1 MKYEKWNIQEM
12 KEPLTCQEIFNLVN
26 IKGKDKS
33 FGLPCWQMS
42 GWIFWGKTKW
52 IREKRPRKG
61 FIDRETE
68 KDKETEKDRET
79 EKERGDDYEIEK
91 ER

>member
-12 KEPLTCQEIFNLVN
+12 KEHLICQEIFNLVN

-33 FGLPCWQMS
+33 CGLLCCQMS
-42 GWIFWGKTKW
+42 RWICWGKTKW
-52 IREKRPRKG
+52 IRENRSRKG

-68 KDKETEKDRET
+68 EDKETEKDIET
-79 EKERGDDYEIEK
+79 ERGDDYEIEK
-91 ER
+91 YR